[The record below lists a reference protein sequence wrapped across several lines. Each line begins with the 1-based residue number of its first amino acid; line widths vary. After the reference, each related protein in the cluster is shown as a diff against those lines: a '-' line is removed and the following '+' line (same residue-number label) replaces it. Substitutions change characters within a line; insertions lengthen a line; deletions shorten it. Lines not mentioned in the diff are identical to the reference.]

1 MKLYALGTH
10 GQSDT
15 EGKVIITIETIQDI
29 TDQEGLEYCDN
40 KILHSPFYREL
51 RLNIGK
57 IIKISDLE
65 GKQQFVTVTLTIN
78 GVKNNLELN
87 TIIEIEGYNMNYN
100 YIPVYKYQTPVLEKS
115 NYVARNY
122 NGVKF
127 IHYESG
133 LIKTK
138 VYYKDGYI
146 NAQFNHRN
154 DIYNS
159 LESVKQ
165 YNQEIQTSQFWYDNR
180 ESLIRQVWFDSKGEV
195 YTSNQISNT
204 RSSRK
209 RPATPKFP
217 SELFKDISIPPLPNI
232 PPPPPPPPPKKS
244 ATKNSEEELP
254 RAPINPQSPPTP
266 PPPVVVVEDATIPPN
281 SPPPLVPAEDSATDN
296 TPPNSPPPPPSTS
309 PPSTVSESSA

>member
-15 EGKVIITIETIQDI
+15 EGKVIITLETIPDV
-29 TDQEGLEYCDN
+29 TDLSGLEYCDN

-57 IIKISDLE
+57 IVKITDLE
-65 GKQQFVTVTLTIN
+65 GKQEFATVTLTIN
-78 GVKNNLELN
+78 GIKNNLELN
-87 TIIEIEGYNMNYN
+87 TFIEVEDFNINYN
-100 YIPVYKYQTPVLEKS
+100 YIPVYQYKTPVLEKS
-115 NYVARNY
+115 HYVARNY

-127 IHYESG
+127 VHYESG

-165 YNQEIQTSQFWYDNR
+165 YNQEIQTNQFWYDSR
-180 ESLIRQVWFDSKGEV
+180 ESLIRQIWFDSKGEV
-195 YTSNQISNT
+195 YTSNQISNPC
-204 RSSRK
+204 SSRK

-217 SELFKDISIPPLPNI
+217 SDLLPPLPNL
-232 PPPPPPPPPKKS
+232 PPPPPPKKS
-244 ATKNSEEELP
+244 AIKNNEDLSEKP
-254 RAPINPQSPPTP
+254 VKPQS
-266 PPPVVVVEDATIPPN
+266 PPN
-281 SPPPLVPAEDSATDN
+281 SPPPLVPAEDHPNSLPLENATTDN
-296 TPPNSPPPPPSTS
+296 SPPNSPPPPPSTS

>member
-1 MKLYALGTH
+1 
-10 GQSDT
+10 
-15 EGKVIITIETIQDI
+15 
-29 TDQEGLEYCDN
+29 
-40 KILHSPFYREL
+40 
-51 RLNIGK
+51 
-57 IIKISDLE
+57 
-65 GKQQFVTVTLTIN
+65 
-78 GVKNNLELN
+78 
-87 TIIEIEGYNMNYN
+87 MNYS
-100 YIPVYKYQTPVLEKS
+100 YIPVYQYQTPVLEKS

-165 YNQEIQTSQFWYDNR
+165 YNQEIQTSQFWYDDR

-217 SELFKDISIPPLPNI
+217 SELLPPVPNL
-232 PPPPPPPPPKKS
+232 PPPPPPKK
-244 ATKNSEEELP
+244 ATTKNEDESP
-254 RAPINPQSPPTP
+254 RSPIKPQ
-266 PPPVVVVEDATIPPN
+266 
-281 SPPPLVPAEDSATDN
+281 SPPPLVTIEDSTTPPPLEEATNDN
-296 TPPNSPPPPPSTS
+296 SPPNSPPPPPSTS